1 MNTRLASACIL
12 SALVAFASVPARAA
26 TANDAPIIFSIHTLS
41 ATSNGGIRI
50 ERGMDRGD
58 VSWAMK
64 YKSHEELSPD
74 VWVFTGYRADL
85 DLANQRGC
93 DKVVITFVNNKV
105 ADLQLVNRPAVGV
118 IAARLRANHPAR
130 DLASR

>member
-1 MNTRLASACIL
+1 MNTRLATACIL
-12 SALVAFASVPARAA
+12 SALAALASAPARAA
-26 TANDAPIIFSIHTLS
+26 STYDSPIIFSIHTLS

-50 ERGMDRGD
+50 ERGMDRED

-64 YKSHEELSPD
+64 YKSHVELSPD

-93 DKVVITFVNNKV
+93 DKVVITFVNDKV
-105 ADLQLVNRPAVGV
+105 ADLQLVNRPAVGA
-118 IAARLRANHPAR
+118 IAANLRANYPAR
-130 DLASR
+130 DIASR